1 MAGADRQRFTSRRGF
16 LLGGAAVVAAGAYDV
31 TGLLQQ
37 KPKDTST
44 ARDDPAAAQA
54 SREITFPRTATCYL
68 SQSSLPP
75 VATLARYD
83 LVVINHEWPHRV
95 PLDYFIQLRAA
106 NPRLRLLAYV
116 DLVDSMS
123 QLGTAQWWPNSYALW
138 QFRTPSSSRLPRAW
152 LAHTAAGVP
161 VHEYLDSVMTNLTDV
176 CPRVAGQR
184 FVEYAADWVVGR
196 VWSAGIWDGIFLD
209 VWGDTLWTVD
219 QNRWDITGTGHDVPS
234 AKIYGPGNPL
244 DRGLTSGERTMRS
257 RMPDAI
263 LVANGTRTLHAG
275 LLDGLVWESF
285 ADPLAHRDPVFDLT
299 RYVATGA
306 AAAHRSPG
314 VSLTISNRRVPAGS
328 ADDYRRA
335 RFAMAATLM
344 QNGFWAPMGDDY
356 GQPLYYDEMDG
367 AGLGRGYL
375 GHALEPDPPLSVITT
390 VNDDGTGSP
399 APYVYRRDFE
409 HGIALVNVGHTAQ
422 QVALR
427 RAYRHLSGITDR
439 LVNNGTTV
447 DLVTIPAQDG
457 IILLDPYLPSRPRL
471 ADETRVRHVTS
482 GVPFPDT

>member
-1 MAGADRQRFTSRRGF
+1 MSGADRPPCTSRRGF
-16 LLGGAAVVAAGAYDV
+16 LLAGAAVVAAGVYDV
-31 TGLLQQ
+31 TGLLQH
-37 KPKDTST
+37 KPEDTST
-44 ARDDPAAAQA
+44 ADDVPAAAQG
-54 SREITFPRTATCYL
+54 SGETTFPRTATCYL
-68 SQSSLPP
+68 AQSRLPP

-83 LVVINHEWPHRV
+83 LVVIDHEWPHRV
-95 PLDYFIQLRAA
+95 PLDYFVRLRAA

-116 DLVDSMS
+116 NLVDSMS
-123 QLGTAQWWPNSYALW
+123 RIGPIGWWPDSYALW
-138 QFRTPSSSRLPRAW
+138 QFRSPSSSRFPRAW

-219 QNRWDITGTGHDVPS
+219 QNRWDITGTGHDVLS
-234 AKIYGPGNPL
+234 AEIYGPGNPL

-263 LVANGTRTLHAG
+263 LVANGTRTLHDG

-285 ADPLAHRDPVFDLT
+285 ADSLADRDPIGDLT
-299 RYVATGA
+299 RYVATDA

-314 VSLTISNRRVPAGS
+314 VSMTISSRRVPAGS

-335 RFAMAATLM
+335 RFAIAATLM

-375 GHALEPDPPLSVITT
+375 GRALEPDPSLSAMTAA
-390 VNDDGTGSP
+390 NEGGPGSP
-399 APYVYRRDFE
+399 APDVYRRDFE
-409 HGIALVNVGHTAQ
+409 HGIALVNVGDTAQ
-422 QVALR
+422 QVALGR
-427 RAYRHLSGITDR
+427 TYRHLSGTTDR
-439 LVNNGTTV
+439 LVNNGTAV
-447 DLVTIPAQDG
+447 DVVTISAQDG
-457 IILLDPYLPSRPRL
+457 VVLLDI
-471 ADETRVRHVTS
+471 
-482 GVPFPDT
+482 

>member
-1 MAGADRQRFTSRRGF
+1 M
-16 LLGGAAVVAAGAYDV
+16 
-31 TGLLQQ
+31 
-37 KPKDTST
+37 
-44 ARDDPAAAQA
+44 
-54 SREITFPRTATCYL
+54 
-68 SQSSLPP
+68 
-75 VATLARYD
+75 
-83 LVVINHEWPHRV
+83 
-95 PLDYFIQLRAA
+95 
-106 NPRLRLLAYV
+106 
-116 DLVDSMS
+116 
-123 QLGTAQWWPNSYALW
+123 
-138 QFRTPSSSRLPRAW
+138 
-152 LAHTAAGVP
+152 AHTAAGVP

-219 QNRWDITGTGHDVPS
+219 QNRWDITGTGHDVPN

-275 LLDGLVWESF
+275 LLDGLVWENF
-285 ADPLAHRDPVFDLT
+285 ADPLADRDPIADLT
-299 RYVATGA
+299 RYVAIGA

-314 VSLTISNRRVPAGS
+314 VSLTISSRRVPAGS

-356 GQPLYYDEMDG
+356 DQPMYYDEMDG

-375 GHALEPDPPLSVITT
+375 GHALEPDPPLSAITRA
-390 VNDDGTGSP
+390 NDGGTGSP

-427 RAYRHLSGITDR
+427 RTYRHLSGITDR
-439 LVNNGTTV
+439 LVNNGTAV

-457 IILLDPYLPSRPRL
+457 VILLDLFPFLRDSWPTRAVVARDSAEGVMGGAPPVPSQRRPR
-471 ADETRVRHVTS
+471 
-482 GVPFPDT
+482 

>member
-1 MAGADRQRFTSRRGF
+1 M
-16 LLGGAAVVAAGAYDV
+16 
-31 TGLLQQ
+31 TGLLQH

-44 ARDDPAAAQA
+44 AKDVPAAAQA
-54 SREITFPRTATCYL
+54 SREITFPRTATYYL
-68 SQSSLPP
+68 GQSSLPP

-83 LVVINHEWPHRV
+83 LVVIYHEWPHRV

-116 DLVDSMS
+116 NLVDSMS
-123 QLGTAQWWPNSYALW
+123 RIGTVRKWPNSYALW
-138 QFRTPSSSRLPRAW
+138 QFRTPSSSRFPRAW

-161 VHEYLDSVMTNLTDV
+161 VHEYQDSVMTNLTDV

-219 QNRWDITGTGHDVPS
+219 QNRWDITGTGHDVPN

-285 ADPLAHRDPVFDLT
+285 ADPLARRDPVFDLT
-299 RYVATGA
+299 RYVVMSA
-306 AAAHRSPG
+306 AGVHRSPG
-314 VSLTISNRRVPAGS
+314 VSLTISSRRVPAGS

-375 GHALEPDPPLSVITT
+375 GHALEPDPPLSAITRA
-390 VNDDGTGSP
+390 NDGGTGSP

-422 QVALR
+422 QVALH

-439 LVNNGTTV
+439 LVNNGAVV
-447 DLVTIPAQDG
+447 DRVTIPAQDG
-457 IILLDPYLPSRPRL
+457 VILLDLRSPPPRPRL
-471 ADETRVRHVTS
+471 ADETQ
-482 GVPFPDT
+482 GPAPPVPSQRRPR